1 MEADAG
7 VELSKAVGREAALFE
22 NESDVAGFL
31 QRAARAVVA
40 HSGVRYCAVYLA
52 EPSRQA
58 LRPIA
63 ASGQPPRSDPGG
75 AVEAL
80 VLQAFR
86 ERAVRRT
93 ADGGGGLRL
102 AVPIALG
109 SERIGALELH
119 FGQGYAVGS
128 EEEAVLRAVA
138 SQLAAVL
145 QNASA
150 LLEAREPR
158 GKGGME
164 VIRGEGASG
173 GVAVGRALLYE
184 AGFEPGPPDPEEAEA
199 DPEEAE
205 AEAARFQHALELTR
219 RQVEELA
226 RTESPLSDVL
236 SLIFSAHLLML
247 NDEAFTGAMRERI
260 RGGSSP
266 RAAVCSVVNGYALQ
280 FSRTGEAR
288 IAEKAQDVRDLGY
301 RLLRNLVGAGEEQS
315 DYRGLIALAR
325 HLFPSDLV
333 RLAAQR
339 IEGLVLFGGTLTA
352 HLSILASSLLLPVL
366 VSRDPRLLQ
375 IPPETPLLLVASLGE
390 LRLGPPEELERQY
403 RLLRP
408 AGDRRAPDAGGAPA
422 AGSAPAAGAAA
433 GGRQAATAQAAT
445 ADGTRIRLLANV
457 NLYMDALLAAERG
470 AEGIGLYRSEFPF
483 IIRNDFLSEDEQ
495 AELYGRIM
503 AALPSG
509 PVLLRTA
516 DIGGDKLMQGRQEE
530 RNPFL
535 GVRGIRFSL
544 ANRELFR
551 EQLRAMLRAGQG
563 RQLGIM
569 LPMVS
574 TLEEVEEARAE
585 LGLCLQALREEGLPH
600 NPAPRLGAMVELP
613 SAVMDIEELARAT
626 DFLSIGTN
634 DLIMYLLAVDRT
646 NERLG
651 PLYRSHHPTVLRSIA
666 QVAAGVGDKL
676 GELSV
681 CGDSAADPLMIPF
694 LLGVGIRSLSV
705 APARIDAVREF
716 LGRLAISE
724 AQEMAGR
731 MLAIRKVREM
741 EAYLRELARR
751 LPTPGAQAT
760 AAGQEQ

>member
-1 MEADAG
+1 MERGAG
-7 VELSKAVGREAALFE
+7 IELSKAVGREAALFE

-31 QRAARAVVA
+31 KRAAQAVSDY
-40 HSGVRYCAVYLA
+40 SGAPYCVIYLA
-52 EPSRQA
+52 DPSRQA
-58 LRPIA
+58 LRPVA
-63 ASGQPPRSDPGG
+63 SSGQPPRPDPDSP
-75 AVEAL
+75 ADAL
-80 VLQAFR
+80 ALQAFR
-86 ERAVRRT
+86 ARAPRRS
-93 ADGGGGLRL
+93 AAGGGGLKL

-109 SERIGALELH
+109 PDRIGALELH
-119 FGQGYAVGS
+119 YGERGAVGS
-128 EEEAVLRAVA
+128 EDEAALRAVA

-158 GKGGME
+158 GEGSTE

-173 GVAVGRALLYE
+173 GVALGRALLYE
-184 AGFEPGPPDPEEAEA
+184 AGFEPAPPGPEEAEPKA
-199 DPEEAE
+199 AAEE
-205 AEAARFQHALELTR
+205 RFRRALELTR
-219 RQVEELA
+219 RQVEEMA

-260 RGGSSP
+260 RDGSSP
-266 RAAVCSVVNGYALQ
+266 REAVRSVVNGYALQ
-280 FSRTGEAR
+280 FSRMGEAR

-301 RLLRNLVGAGEEQS
+301 RLLRNLAGAGEVES
-315 DYRGLIALAR
+315 DYRGQIALAR
-325 HLFPSDLV
+325 HLYPSDLV

-339 IEGLVLFGGTLTA
+339 IEGLALFGGTLTA
-352 HLSILASSLLLPVL
+352 HVSILASSLSLPVL
-366 VSRDPRLLQ
+366 ITQDPRILQ
-375 IPPETPLLLVASLGE
+375 IPPETPLLLVASRGE

-403 RLLRP
+403 RLLEAARRGSRREAGGKP
-408 AGDRRAPDAGGAPA
+408 AGSRREA
-422 AGSAPAAGAAA
+422 
-433 GGRQAATAQAAT
+433 RQAAT
-445 ADGTRIRLLANV
+445 ADGTPIRLLANV

-495 AELYGRIM
+495 AELYGRVV
-503 AALPSG
+503 AAVPSG

-516 DIGGDKLMQGRQEE
+516 DIGGDKLMQGREEE

-563 RQLGIM
+563 RELGIM

-585 LGLCLQALREEGLPH
+585 LGLCLRALAEEGLPH
-600 NPAPRLGAMVELP
+600 NAAPRLGAMVELP

-666 QVAAGVGDKL
+666 QVAAGVGEKL

-694 LLGVGIRSLSV
+694 LLGVGIRRLSV
-705 APARIDAVREF
+705 APARIDEVRDF
-716 LGRLAISE
+716 LGRLAIAE
-724 AQEMAGR
+724 AQEVAGR

-751 LPTPGAQAT
+751 LRSPG
-760 AAGQEQ
+760 E

>member
-1 MEADAG
+1 MERGAG
-7 VELSKAVGREAALFE
+7 IELSRAVGREAALFE
-22 NESDVAGFL
+22 NEADVAGFL
-31 QRAARAVVA
+31 QRAAKAVSDY
-40 HSGVRYCAVYLA
+40 SGARYCVIYLA
-52 EPSRQA
+52 DPAHQA

-63 ASGQPPRSDPGG
+63 SSGQAPPPDPAAEGL
-75 AVEAL
+75 AL
-80 VLQAFR
+80 RAFR
-86 ERAVRRT
+86 ERAVRRS
-93 ADGGGGLRL
+93 AEGGRGLRL
-102 AVPIALG
+102 ALPIALG
-109 SERIGALELH
+109 PARIGALELH
-119 FGQGYAVGS
+119 YEERGAVGT
-128 EEEAVLRAVA
+128 EDEAALRAVA

-158 GKGGME
+158 GEGRME

-173 GVAVGRALLYE
+173 GLALGRALPYE
-184 AGFEPGPPDPEEAEA
+184 AGFESAPQGPEQAEPRALAEE
-199 DPEEAE
+199 
-205 AEAARFQHALELTR
+205 RFERALELTR
-219 RQVEELA
+219 RQVEELG

-247 NDEAFTGAMRERI
+247 NDESFTGAMREGI

-266 RAAVCSVVNGYALQ
+266 QAAVRSVVNGYARQ
-280 FSRTGEAR
+280 FSRMGEAR

-301 RLLRNLVGAGEEQS
+301 RLLRNLAGAGEVES

-325 HLFPSDLV
+325 HLYPSDLV
-333 RLAAQR
+333 RLAAQH
-339 IEGLVLFGGTLTA
+339 IEGLALLGGTLTA
-352 HLSILASSLLLPVL
+352 HVSILASSLSLPLLITQDA
-366 VSRDPRLLQ
+366 RILQ
-375 IPPETPLLLVASLGE
+375 IAADTPLLLDAGRGE
-390 LRLGPPEELERQY
+390 LRLGPAEELERQY
-403 RLLRP
+403 RRLREAQRRIPEVGGRP
-408 AGDRRAPDAGGAPA
+408 AGGRRT
-422 AGSAPAAGAAA
+422 S
-433 GGRQAATAQAAT
+433 T

-457 NLYMDALLAAERG
+457 NLYMDALLASERG

-495 AELYGRIM
+495 AELYRRVV
-503 AALPSG
+503 AAVPSG

-516 DIGGDKLMQGRQEE
+516 DIGGDKLMQGREEE

-551 EQLRAMLRAGQG
+551 EQLRAMLRAGHG
-563 RQLGIM
+563 RELGIM

-585 LGLCLQALREEGLPH
+585 LGLCLRALAAEGLPH
-600 NPAPRLGAMVELP
+600 NRAPRLGAMIELP
-613 SAVMDIEELARAT
+613 SAVMDIEELAKAT

-666 QVAAGVGDKL
+666 QVVAGVGDKL

-694 LLGVGIRSLSV
+694 LIGVGIRSLSL
-705 APARIDAVREF
+705 APARIDEVRSL
-716 LGRLAISE
+716 LGRLDIAE
-724 AQEMAGR
+724 AQEVARR

-741 EAYLRELARR
+741 EAYLQGLARS
-751 LPTPGAQAT
+751 LQPPA
-760 AAGQEQ
+760 E